1 MSAPHVFDRMTDD
14 ALPAGS
20 AILVATAAITLGE
33 LMAEF
38 TQLAKQGDAKGA
50 RNVLCAILR
59 TLDRIHVYS
68 GGKPMSTAE
77 VVALE
82 NKYEESIHRH
92 VQAAKRLV

>member
-1 MSAPHVFDRMTDD
+1 
-14 ALPAGS
+14 
-20 AILVATAAITLGE
+20 
-33 LMAEF
+33 
-38 TQLAKQGDAKGA
+38 
-50 RNVLCAILR
+50 VLCAILR

-82 NKYEESIHRH
+82 NKYEESIRRH